1 MELPAPDTLV
11 LKIVEYDSGTRKIDT
26 TLYVLYDKVEEKYV
40 IRGRRADGRRLKSC
54 TYSFDCENATDLADF
69 IEFLIDDEN
78 ILSYIL
84 YNYDNLPRDSNEIT
98 YDFLEE
104 YDDQTYEIS
113 GYDNQPLKKA
123 TLVKILRMLR
133 NVFNYY

>member
-11 LKIVEYDSGTRKIDT
+11 LKIAEYDIDTGKLDT
-26 TLYVLYDKVEEKYV
+26 TLYLLYDKVEEKYV
-40 IRGRRADGRRLKSC
+40 IRGRRGANSQLKSC

-69 IEFLIDDEN
+69 IEFVIDKTN
-78 ILSYIL
+78 TVSYIL
-84 YNYDNLPRDSNEIT
+84 YNYDNLPCDSNEIT

-104 YDDQTYEIS
+104 YDHRTYEIS
-113 GYDNQPLKKA
+113 GYDNNPLKRQV
-123 TLVKILRMLR
+123 LVKNLRMLR